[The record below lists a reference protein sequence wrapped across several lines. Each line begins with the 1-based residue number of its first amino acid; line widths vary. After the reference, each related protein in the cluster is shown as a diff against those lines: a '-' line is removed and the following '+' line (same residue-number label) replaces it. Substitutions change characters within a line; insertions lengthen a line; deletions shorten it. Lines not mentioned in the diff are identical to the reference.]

1 MVLPERWGGGAVTR
15 GETRDARG
23 KTERGGAERLREGA
37 RKREG
42 GLGRGEGCSRHPPPG
57 TSGMWTLASQA
68 PYLCGKLQAPPRW
81 MQTTP
86 SY

>member
-1 MVLPERWGGGAVTR
+1 MVLPERWGGGAVT
-15 GETRDARG
+15 GERPEMR
-23 KTERGGAERLREGA
+23 AERLREGA